1 MATVLELRKAGYSE
15 EEIASWLNTERE
27 TLTNAG
33 YNQVEQSN
41 HFGIPF
47 KSKSKTLNSFQS
59 KAFNSIGNFFNK
71 LGMKKNLAPIR
82 IPNLE
87 KNVFSPSFKFLIDCA

>member
-47 KSKSKTLNSFQS
+47 KSKSKT
-59 KAFNSIGNFFNK
+59 
-71 LGMKKNLAPIR
+71 
-82 IPNLE
+82 
-87 KNVFSPSFKFLIDCA
+87 